1 MAYFILQNRRLP
13 KQVVSYFKFQE
24 GTVNTSP
31 YLSIKIRGKEEIIP
45 FKDNI
50 EMVLVKEHLIATFP
64 DFVKVGNSYIRKT
77 VFREYKPVSRPDENV
92 HYILFK
98 TSFGS
103 IKIRFNNEEDLK
115 KELASMDQLF
125 DVE

>member
-13 KQVVSYFKFQE
+13 KQAVSYFKFQDQ
-24 GTVNTSP
+24 TANISP

-45 FKDNI
+45 FKDNK
-50 EMVLVKEHLIATFP
+50 EMIPVKERLISIFP

-77 VFREYKPVSRPDENV
+77 MFREYKPVSRPDENV

-103 IKIRFNNEEDLK
+103 IKVRFNNEEDLK
-115 KELASMDQLF
+115 KELVSMDQLF

>member
-13 KQVVSYFKFQE
+13 KQAVSCFKFQK
-24 GTVNTSP
+24 GTVNTSS
-31 YLSIKIRGKEEIIP
+31 YISIKIRGKEEIIP

-50 EMVLVKEHLIATFP
+50 EMIPVKERLVSTFP

-77 VFREYKPVSRPDENV
+77 MFREYKPVSRPDENV
-92 HYILFK
+92 HYLLFK
-98 TSFGS
+98 TSFGN

-115 KELASMDQLF
+115 KELVSMDQLF

>member
-1 MAYFILQNRRLP
+1 MACFILQNRRLP
-13 KQVVSYFKFQE
+13 KQAVSYFKFQE
-24 GTVNTSP
+24 QTVNTSP
-31 YLSIKIRGKEEIIP
+31 YLSIKIRGKEEIIS
-45 FKDNI
+45 FKDNKETI
-50 EMVLVKEHLIATFP
+50 PVKERLVSTFP

-77 VFREYKPVSRPDENV
+77 VFREYKLVSRSDENV

-103 IKIRFNNEEDLK
+103 IKVRFNNEEALK

>member
-13 KQVVSYFKFQE
+13 KQVVSCFKFQE
-24 GTVNTSP
+24 GTVNTSL

-115 KELASMDQLF
+115 KELVSMDQLF

>member
-13 KQVVSYFKFQE
+13 KQAVTGFKFQNE
-24 GTVNTSP
+24 TANTSP
-31 YLSIKIRGKEEIIP
+31 FLSIKIRGKEEIIP
-45 FKDNI
+45 FKDNK
-50 EMVLVKEHLIATFP
+50 EMVSIKERLIETFS
-64 DFVKVGNSYIRKT
+64 DFVKVGNSYIKKT
-77 VFREYKPVSRPDENV
+77 MFREYKPVSRPDENV
-92 HYILFK
+92 YYLLFK

-103 IKIRFNNEEDLK
+103 IKVRFNNEEDLK

>member
-13 KQVVSYFKFQE
+13 KQVVSCFKFQE

-77 VFREYKPVSRPDENV
+77 VFRDLIFLN
-92 HYILFK
+92 
-98 TSFGS
+98 
-103 IKIRFNNEEDLK
+103 LK
-115 KELASMDQLF
+115 KKQRIEWNQVKSQ
-125 DVE
+125 VVCIIKQ

>member
-13 KQVVSYFKFQE
+13 KQVVSCFKFQE
-24 GTVNTSP
+24 GTTNTSP

-77 VFREYKPVSRPDENV
+77 MFREYKPVSRSDENV
-92 HYILFK
+92 HYLLFK

-103 IKIRFNNEEDLK
+103 IKIRFSNEEDLK
-115 KELASMDQLF
+115 KELDSMDQLF

>member
-13 KQVVSYFKFQE
+13 KQAVSYFKFQDQ
-24 GTVNTSP
+24 TANISP

-45 FKDNI
+45 
-50 EMVLVKEHLIATFP
+50 VKERLVSTFL
-64 DFVKVGNSYIRKT
+64 DFVKVGNSYVRKT
-77 VFREYKPVSRPDENV
+77 MFREYKPVSRSDENV
-92 HYILFK
+92 HYLLFK

-115 KELASMDQLF
+115 KELVSMDQLF

>member
-13 KQVVSYFKFQE
+13 KQVVSCFKFRE